1 LKFIEER
8 AVNYSSSS
16 GWIDNARNV
25 NTGVE
30 MSQVGKN
37 KYIYLIGAAFSAV
50 ILALYSP
57 IPVNYFVHYDDPLYS
72 KTLNFGIP
80 SSVSAEVASP
90 PKRIVSLAPSMTEIL
105 YALGLGENIVGVTTF
120 CDYPEEAKA
129 KPKIGGMSNP
139 SLEAV
144 VSLKPDIVVMTTD
157 GNPKEFEER
166 LRSLKVHTYVSQ
178 ARRLA
183 ELPQGIRELGAA
195 LGVRERA
202 DALAG
207 KIAAGIKSLSAG
219 SKSALV
225 SRPSTHKKI
234 LFIVWP
240 EPLIVAGPG
249 TVIDDAVTLLRYEN
263 IAATA
268 KTAYP
273 KYSIEEVIRQAPDVI
288 FIGKG
293 SGMDMQAVSQGIL
306 QRLAAVPAV
315 KNGKVCFMSDSLYR
329 LGPRVVNGIEELAE
343 CLK

>member
-1 LKFIEER
+1 MKKI
-8 AVNYSSSS
+8 
-16 GWIDNARNV
+16 
-25 NTGVE
+25 
-30 MSQVGKN
+30 
-37 KYIYLIGAAFSAV
+37 LIV
-50 ILALYSP
+50 ISIILGTS
-57 IPVNYFVHYDDPLYS
+57 
-72 KTLNFGIP
+72 
-80 SSVSAEVASP
+80 SSVSADLASP

-120 CDYPEEAKA
+120 CDYPEEAKK

-144 VSLKPDIVVMTTD
+144 ISLKPDIVVMTTD

-166 LRSLKVHTYVSQ
+166 LRSLKVHTYVSTP
-178 ARRLA
+178 RRLA
-183 ELPQGIRELGAA
+183 ELPQGIRELGRALNVKDNANRLAMEIENGINHYKSGHAAFRTPPSA
-195 LGVRERA
+195 LG
-202 DALAG
+202 
-207 KIAAGIKSLSAG
+207 
-219 SKSALV
+219 
-225 SRPSTHKKI
+225 KKI

-288 FIGKG
+288 LIGKG

-315 KNGKVCFMSDSLYR
+315 KNGKICFMSDSLYR

>member
-1 LKFIEER
+1 MKQFFITLSLI
-8 AVNYSSSS
+8 VSLSSLT
-16 GWIDNARNV
+16 W
-25 NTGVE
+25 
-30 MSQVGKN
+30 
-37 KYIYLIGAAFSAV
+37 AAE
-50 ILALYSP
+50 P
-57 IPVNYFVHYDDPLYS
+57 
-72 KTLNFGIP
+72 
-80 SSVSAEVASP
+80 ASP
-90 PKRIVSLAPSMTEIL
+90 PRRIVSLAPSMTEIL
-105 YALGLGENIVGVTTF
+105 YALGLGENIVAVTTF
-120 CDYPEEAKA
+120 CDYPEEAKK

-166 LRSLKVHTYVSQ
+166 LRSFKIPTYISR

-183 ELPQGIRELGAA
+183 ELPEDIRELGAA
-195 LGVRERA
+195 LGVRGRA
-202 DALAG
+202 DALADT
-207 KIAAGIKSLSAG
+207 IASGIKRLSAAPR
-219 SKSALV
+219 SSV
-225 SRPSTHKKI
+225 DSHPSSRKKV

-249 TVIDDAVTLLRYEN
+249 TVIDDAVTMLQYEN

-273 KYSIEEVIRQAPDVI
+273 KYSIEEVIHQAPELL

-306 QRLAAVPAV
+306 QRLASVPAV

-329 LGPRVVNGIEELAE
+329 LGPRVIKGIEELAA
-343 CLK
+343 CPK

>member
-1 LKFIEER
+1 MKQFI
-8 AVNYSSSS
+8 
-16 GWIDNARNV
+16 I
-25 NTGVE
+25 
-30 MSQVGKN
+30 
-37 KYIYLIGAAFSAV
+37 ILFLI
-50 ILALYSP
+50 L
-57 IPVNYFVHYDDPLYS
+57 
-72 KTLNFGIP
+72 
-80 SSVSAEVASP
+80 SVSSLTSAAEPASP
-90 PKRIVSLAPSMTEIL
+90 PRRIVSLAPSMTEIL
-105 YALGLGENIVGVTTF
+105 YALGLGENIVAVTTF
-120 CDYPEEAKA
+120 CDYPEEAKK

-178 ARRLA
+178 ARRLT
-183 ELPQGIRELGAA
+183 ELPQDIRELGAA

-202 DALAG
+202 DALADT
-207 KIAAGIKSLSAG
+207 IAAGINRLSARSG
-219 SKSALV
+219 SSV
-225 SRPSTHKKI
+225 GSRPLSRKKV

-273 KYSIEEVIRQAPDVI
+273 KYSIEEVIRQAPEVL

-306 QRLAAVPAV
+306 QRLSSVPAV
-315 KNGKVCFMSDSLYR
+315 KNGKVCFMSDNLYR
-329 LGPRVVNGIEELAE
+329 LGPRVIKGIEELAA
-343 CLK
+343 CPK